1 MAKKFDDKALERA
14 VDELFK
20 NYKEAIRTAAQEAT
34 DKAKND
40 IHAHA
45 VSCLARYY
53 DDYEPTIYNRTY
65 SLLNCFV
72 PYSNTV
78 IEKDGMFECIAGVEY
93 DASLLVGVYSGS
105 ETYTP
110 TDAQWV
116 IDNYLMGIHPRT
128 NGSYIVGGGN
138 YEYETALGRE
148 DYKYKGNFVPA
159 DEAQIFLDSYRNTFN
174 AYFRRSLGKQ
184 VLKIAA
190 K

>member
-40 IHAHA
+40 IHVHA
-45 VSCLARYY
+45 VSCLVKYY
-53 DDYEPTIYNRTY
+53 DDYEPTSYNRTY

-72 PYSNTV
+72 PYSNT
-78 IEKDGMFECIAGVEY
+78 ITEKNGMFECVAGIEY

-105 ETYTP
+105 EIYTP
-110 TDAQWV
+110 TDTQWV

-128 NGSYIVGGGN
+128 DGSRIVGGGN
-138 YEYETALGRE
+138 YEYE
-148 DYKYKGNFVPA
+148 KYQGSFVPA
-159 DEAQIFLDSYRNTFN
+159 DEAQTFLNSYRNTFSAN
-174 AYFRRSLGKQ
+174 FRHSLGKQ
-184 VLKIAA
+184 VLRMAA